1 MAHQFRAHVVWTG
14 AAQGPAVTYDGYSR
28 EYLVEIDGKPPLRG
42 SSAPVYMGDAGL
54 HNPEDLLVTSL
65 SACHMLW
72 YLHLCTEA
80 GIHVSGYI
88 DDAEGDPERALALH
102 QQASEACFI
111 TSVTVANNL
120 VTARILA
127 RDGNP
132 TSTTAGNLEN
142 ASTSLFVDLGT
153 ADLHLAPAAFAAIDQ
168 GDAVHAAPAGAD
180 IDGDPRTG
188 APDIGADER

>member
-88 DDAEGDPERALALH
+88 DDAEGTLDMADGKMVFTNVVLRPKVTLAEGDRERALALH

-111 TSVTVANNL
+111 ANSVNFPVIHEATI
-120 VTARILA
+120 R
-127 RDGNP
+127 
-132 TSTTAGNLEN
+132 
-142 ASTSLFVDLGT
+142 
-153 ADLHLAPAAFAAIDQ
+153 
-168 GDAVHAAPAGAD
+168 
-180 IDGDPRTG
+180 
-188 APDIGADER
+188 

>member
-88 DDAEGDPERALALH
+88 DDAEGTLDMADGKMVFTNVVLRPKVTLAEGDPERALALH

-111 TSVTVANNL
+111 ANSVNFPVIHEATI
-120 VTARILA
+120 R
-127 RDGNP
+127 
-132 TSTTAGNLEN
+132 
-142 ASTSLFVDLGT
+142 
-153 ADLHLAPAAFAAIDQ
+153 
-168 GDAVHAAPAGAD
+168 
-180 IDGDPRTG
+180 
-188 APDIGADER
+188 